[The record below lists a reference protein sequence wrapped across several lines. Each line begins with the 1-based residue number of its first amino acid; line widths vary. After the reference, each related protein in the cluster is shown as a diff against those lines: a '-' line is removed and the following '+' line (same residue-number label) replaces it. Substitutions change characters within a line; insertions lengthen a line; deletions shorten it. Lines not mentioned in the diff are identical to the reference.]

1 MSRQTQV
8 FSVILCLVAITSF
21 SLWPLWT
28 QLTIKSVNK
37 SIEAKTRA
45 AVDKR
50 PELRPALNI
59 ALHDGVLTRPEAKEI
74 LEAAGEKIDPE

>member
-1 MSRQTQV
+1 MSRQTTV
-8 FSVILCLVAITSF
+8 FSAILCLVALTSF
-21 SLWPLWT
+21 SLWPMWVWMST
-28 QLTIKSVNK
+28 KAVNA

-45 AVDKR
+45 AVQKH
-50 PELRPALNI
+50 PELRPALAI